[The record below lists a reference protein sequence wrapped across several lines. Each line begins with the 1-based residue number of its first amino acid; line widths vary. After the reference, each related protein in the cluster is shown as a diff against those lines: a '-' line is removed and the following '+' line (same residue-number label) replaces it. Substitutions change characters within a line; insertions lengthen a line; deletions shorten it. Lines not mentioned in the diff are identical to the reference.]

1 VPARL
6 HSRSVPKPRASA
18 KEVADAAGV
27 TPQTVRRWARAGLLP
42 LPTVYYGLKPGRHS
56 FWDVTA
62 PAQAAWVAAQ
72 ISEGRTFAE
81 IKAALQAGEFK
92 PEV

>member
-1 VPARL
+1 MPEAR
-6 HSRSVPKPRASA
+6 VTAQ
-18 KEVADAAGV
+18 EVADAAGV

-56 FWDVTA
+56 FWAPEA

-72 ISEGRTFAE
+72 ISQGRTFQQ
-81 IKAALQAGEFK
+81 IKEALEAGDFK
-92 PEV
+92 PPAVS

>member
-1 VPARL
+1 VPPARIN
-6 HSRSVPKPRASA
+6 A

-56 FWDVTA
+56 FWAEHA

-72 ISEGRTFAE
+72 ISEGKTFAQ
-81 IKAALQAGEFK
+81 IKAALEAGEFK
-92 PEV
+92 PDPRPA

>member
-1 VPARL
+1 MPELRVTAQ
-6 HSRSVPKPRASA
+6 
-18 KEVADAAGV
+18 EVADAAGV

-56 FWDVTA
+56 FWADHA

-72 ISEGRTFAE
+72 ISRGLTFAQV
-81 IKAALQAGEFK
+81 KASLDAGEFK
-92 PEV
+92 PAPSPDA